1 MFEPLKPESL
11 KSEYLE
17 IIERMDKLVQDGGLS
32 DFDRTTL
39 LETANDV
46 IKVIAKKYQNA
57 VKGVGKVMGGALK
70 IPLQKRLEITPFLK
84 RNSKSRDIA
93 TPRKPHFSI
102 CPYALQTSSGFPIIR
117 ITPFSIQTT
126 VSQFLRIKSEECDT
140 ISTVAPL

>member
-46 IKVIAKKYQNA
+46 MQVIAKKYQNA
-57 VKGVGKVMGGALK
+57 VKRGCKVMGSLL
-70 IPLQKRLEITPFLK
+70 PDRL
-84 RNSKSRDIA
+84 N
-93 TPRKPHFSI
+93 
-102 CPYALQTSSGFPIIR
+102 
-117 ITPFSIQTT
+117 
-126 VSQFLRIKSEECDT
+126 
-140 ISTVAPL
+140 